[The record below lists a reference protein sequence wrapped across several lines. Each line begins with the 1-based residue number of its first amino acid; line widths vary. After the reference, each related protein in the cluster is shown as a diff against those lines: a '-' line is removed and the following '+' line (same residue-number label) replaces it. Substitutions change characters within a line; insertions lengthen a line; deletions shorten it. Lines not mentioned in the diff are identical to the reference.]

1 MFRTLRAHV
10 SPRAVLKINHE
21 HTIATLTNLFDQ
33 LELMLQL
40 PESLSAIMSR
50 LEKLANMPLNALAKC
65 YFLSNMLNEQV
76 ILMHTVMNDIS
87 EWTGVKESITK
98 TESFEKFIKLVS
110 PFFMELMLKF
120 LSNKPRCY
128 R

>member
-76 ILMHTVMNDIS
+76 ILMHTVMTSAAVLNDIS

-110 PFFMELMLKF
+110 PFFMELML
-120 LSNKPRCY
+120 
-128 R
+128 